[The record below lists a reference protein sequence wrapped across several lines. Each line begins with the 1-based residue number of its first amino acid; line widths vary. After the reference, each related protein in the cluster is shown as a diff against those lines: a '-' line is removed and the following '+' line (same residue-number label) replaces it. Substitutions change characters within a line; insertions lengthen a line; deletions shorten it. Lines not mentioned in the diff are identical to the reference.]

1 MTEKEKAALQGCG
14 LFSGIPEG
22 ERERLLGCLRAETV
36 QYGKNEIV
44 WNIGDVIA
52 SCAVI
57 LSGSVR
63 AESVNAAGEHT
74 LMACHRAGAL
84 VGDILMATPGGKS
97 PVYVVASEPT
107 VALLLPFREIM
118 GGCARCCEAH
128 VQLRENLI
136 SEIAQKFWAQRR
148 RMGYLSTSG
157 LRGRIAMYL
166 LDRSRDAGSTTFS
179 LGGTR
184 EDLADFLCV
193 NRSALSRE
201 LGRMKREGLLDYYRD
216 TFRLLQPD
224 RLARDVNE

>member
-1 MTEKEKAALQGCG
+1 MTEREKAALFGCG
-14 LFSGIPEG
+14 LFLGIPAE
-22 ERERLLGCLRAETV
+22 EKERLIDCLHGEEA
-36 QYGKNEIV
+36 QFAKNEII
-44 WNIGDVIA
+44 WNIGDPISA
-52 SCAVI
+52 CAVI
-57 LSGSVR
+57 LSGAVR

-74 LMACHRAGAL
+74 LMACHRSGAL

-97 PVYVVASEPT
+97 PVYVIASEPT
-107 VALLLPFREIM
+107 TVLFLPFREIM
-118 GGCARCCEAH
+118 GGCSRCCSCH
-128 VQLRENLI
+128 VRLRENLI

-148 RMGYLSTSG
+148 RVNYLSVPG

-166 LDRSRDAGSTTFS
+166 LDKRQAAGSATFS

-216 TFRLLQPD
+216 TFRLLAAD
-224 RLARDVNE
+224 KLAEYVP